1 MDPAYCKSIIQKNC
15 KNGDGKMT
23 FEDFVFMVVPNDY
36 TIEKSMID
44 EVNNK
49 NKHLMNFDKTPD
61 ISPKSPKN
69 QMEFSLN

>member
-1 MDPAYCKSIIQKNC
+1 
-15 KNGDGKMT
+15 MT